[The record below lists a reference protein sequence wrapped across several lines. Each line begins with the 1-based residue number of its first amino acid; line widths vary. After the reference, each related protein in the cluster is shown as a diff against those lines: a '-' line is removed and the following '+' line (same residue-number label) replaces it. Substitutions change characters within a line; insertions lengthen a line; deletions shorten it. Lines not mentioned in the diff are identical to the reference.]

1 MRIFRTA
8 DNFQILPNDEAQHLE
23 EKEFDA
29 KFVREKKIRG
39 LIQQAFARCGLT
51 ISGNNYPIYYDEA
64 SGREATVELEDSA
77 VPLSKLM
84 NLLKSGLSNDYTI
97 GTFQHG
103 VEISFVVNPEL
114 DNVQ

>member
-8 DNFQILPNDEAQHLE
+8 DNFQVLPEDESHQLE

-29 KFVREKKIRG
+29 KFSREKKIQG
-39 LIQQAFARCGLT
+39 LIQQAFTRCGLA

-64 SGREATVELEDSA
+64 SGREATVELEDSSI
-77 VPLSKLM
+77 PLSKLIA
-84 NLLKSGLSNDYTI
+84 LRQSGLANDYMI
-97 GTFQHG
+97 GTFQDG
-103 VEISFVVNPEL
+103 IQISFIVNPEL